1 MSPEQVKEKLTQIL
15 RDVFDDESLVAA
27 PELTADDVDDWDS
40 LNHIRLI
47 LTVEREFGIKFAAS
61 ETTALKNVG
70 ELLGLIQAK
79 IA

>member
-1 MSPEQVKEKLTQIL
+1 MSPEQVKAKLSQIL
-15 RDVFDDESLVAA
+15 RDVFDDEMLVAE
-27 PELTADDVDDWDS
+27 PTLTADEVDDWDS

-47 LTVEREFGIKFAAS
+47 LTVEREFGVKFAAS

>member
-1 MSPEQVKEKLTQIL
+1 MSPELVKSKLTQIL
-15 RDVFDDESLVAA
+15 RDVFDDETLVAEPA
-27 PELTADDVDDWDS
+27 LTAEEVDDWDS

-70 ELLGLIQAK
+70 ELLSLIQAK